1 MMRPCLLALGMAL
14 FIGPNGLAQEID
26 TVPAD
31 ATIGEVPAELTIA
44 SLGSVPE
51 EPAPSVSAEPTAEN
65 VSGIGYYSTPHSDE
79 TQMFQIVNLTD
90 ALFSQDAL
98 QSRADYDRGHAAD
111 R

>member
-1 MMRPCLLALGMAL
+1 MMRSCLLALGVAL
-14 FIGPNGLAQEID
+14 FIGPSCLAQETD

-44 SLGSVPE
+44 SLRSVPE
-51 EPAPSVSAEPTAEN
+51 APAQPIPAAPTAQN

-79 TQMFQIVNLTD
+79 TQMFKIVDLTD
-90 ALFSQDAL
+90 ALFSQDAP
-98 QSRADYDRGHAAD
+98 QSLTDYDRGHAAD